1 MRSDILSIKGYI
13 FNFKKY
19 AIHDGPGIRSTV
31 FLQGCPLQ
39 CWWCHNPE
47 SREPYNRALT
57 GLKIRNCLRPL
68 TGQIPDSI
76 IREVSVDELLREIK
90 KDVIFYD
97 QSGGGVSFSGG
108 EPLIQV
114 EFLHEIL
121 KACKESSIHTVV
133 DTSGYAEWP
142 LFERVLNFIDL
153 FLFDLKIWNKDL
165 HQKYTGVSNEIILK
179 NLENLV
185 AKSKEIIIRI
195 PLIPGITDTMQNLMS
210 IASFVSNLT
219 KIKRVDLLPY
229 NRMGEK
235 KYRKLKKQLRFTHF
249 KHQNDGELSKMKTI
263 FTDLNFDVQI
273 RG

>member
-13 FNFKKY
+13 FNYKKY

-47 SREPYNRALT
+47 SREPYNKALKD
-57 GLKIRNCLRPL
+57 LKVQSCLRPF

-76 IREVSVDELLREIK
+76 VREVSVNELLIEIK

-114 EFLHEIL
+114 EFLNEIL
-121 KACKESSIHTVV
+121 RACKESHIHTVV
-133 DTSGYAEWP
+133 DTSGYATWS
-142 LFERVLNFIDL
+142 LLERVLNSVDL

-165 HQKYTGVSNEIILK
+165 HKKYTGVSNEIILK

-185 AKSKEIIIRI
+185 AKSKEIIVRI
-195 PLIPGITDTMQNLMS
+195 PLIPGITDTEQNLKS
-210 IASFVSNLT
+210 IASFVSHLK

-235 KYRKLKKQLRFTHF
+235 KYRKLKRQLRFTHF
-249 KHQNDGELSKMKTI
+249 KHQTDGELSKIKTI

-273 RG
+273 GG